1 MGPRQQLPRRCKAPR
16 SSEPTRRSTR
26 IKCTPSQ
33 EPVESLGEESDFS
46 IDDITD
52 NASTSSNVT
61 PRRSTRG
68 KWPPLQETFDNMEEE
83 GDLTIND
90 IKDNA
95 SMLSY
100 VNKQPRPAVYTSPYP
115 PALTISSP
123 SLSSPLSSI
132 ASSTPPPPQSFISNL
147 PYPIVPNEI
156 LDRPK
161 PKNSHTDNLRAP
173 MPDRRLLLT
182 NPDMWWNNPLQART
196 NPSSD
201 RCYECANGR
210 TKGKCSLET
219 TSYPCTA
226 CVDKGMEDSCR
237 NGLPSSRW
245 ERRMLEEKRKRD
257 GIALLPVL
265 DPAPAPVGAA
275 SGSGSK
281 SGRDPDDDGGV
292 GSSRGSNSNQ
302 CSFSLR
308 PSIARSDALD
318 DERVHPDSLPQNPNR
333 NFNQVRNSGSGPSI
347 CDRCFRLDLICPLEK
362 PCPYC
367 LQAGETCQDSHTHQ
381 VYTEIG
387 PTPYLDFEAQPV
399 FPPGGD
405 LNLHAAGAVLE
416 AAEAGFPAADNGG
429 AAPEGVN
436 SSPCGPRRDGQGL
449 ENEDLF
455 NSLFFDDEILFPPWE
470 IDEHGELVG
479 GNSASLNVLAAV
491 PGNDVDMDVDMD
503 INMNMGDNPP
513 ALYPMTPPGRNQ
525 SSEDYEDGVDRAIE
539 EMLVALRTWPAV
551 EVTAP
556 TPPGLYYEPFD
567 NTALNPALSEALKD
581 AARKRKL
588 RDRMIAYQMY
598 RRDHPRSQQPPS
610 PPHPSPVQAFA
621 PDLPPFA
628 VWAGN
633 LALTIQPPAPQVLP
647 QAAPAPPPF
656 QPQIP
661 QPPVQAP
668 AYNLPYYAAWSWD
681 GSGII
686 NGPTPWP
693 FTRVKPSRKV
703 NTGEYGIYENMY
715 DGKCIETKRSMLFPS
730 GLGNQNNTR
739 AERGNVMA
747 MCGDTPVK
755 ACDCIEAAQAE
766 HKQNE
771 HLTCLECFD
780 MRARHAPYRG
790 VGPEERKL
798 FLCVP
803 CANIALGQ
811 NGLNVTVYP
820 DCLCQ
825 TTLSNSWLCHMHR
838 DKVDEEYVAAL
849 ANSDAALI
857 KLGAVGRCI
866 SCYVNVED
874 RNSGAYSCKICRDWV
889 AVNPP
894 MGYVPQVSAVQG
906 GPFGK

>member
-33 EPVESLGEESDFS
+33 EPAESLDEESDFS

-100 VNKQPRPAVYTSPYP
+100 VNKQPGPA
-115 PALTISSP
+115 
-123 SLSSPLSSI
+123 
-132 ASSTPPPPQSFISNL
+132 
-147 PYPIVPNEI
+147 
-156 LDRPK
+156 
-161 PKNSHTDNLRAP
+161 
-173 MPDRRLLLT
+173 
-182 NPDMWWNNPLQART
+182 ART

-201 RCYECANGR
+201 RCYECAKGR

-226 CVDKGMEDSCR
+226 CVGKGMEDSCR

-257 GIALLPVL
+257 GVAPLPVL
-265 DPAPAPVGAA
+265 APAPAPVGAA

-302 CSFSLR
+302 GSFSLR

-333 NFNQVRNSGSGPSI
+333 NFNQV
-347 CDRCFRLDLICPLEK
+347 
-362 PCPYC
+362 
-367 LQAGETCQDSHTHQ
+367 
-381 VYTEIG
+381 YTEIG
-387 PTPYLDFEAQPV
+387 PTPYLDFEARLV
-399 FPPGGD
+399 FTPGGD

-429 AAPEGVN
+429 AAPPEGGN
-436 SSPCGPRRDGQGL
+436 SSPFGPRRDGQGL

-539 EMLVALRTWPAV
+539 EMLVALRTWPVV

-567 NTALNPALSEALKD
+567 NTALNPALAEALKD

-588 RDRMIAYQMY
+588 RDRMITYQMY

-703 NTGEYGIYENMY
+703 NTGEYGVYENMY
-715 DGKCIETKRSMLFPS
+715 NGKCMETKRSMLFPS

-739 AERGNVMA
+739 AKRSNVMA

-825 TTLSNSWLCHMHR
+825 TTLSNTWLCQMHR

-874 RNSGAYSCKICRDWV
+874 RNSGVYSCKICRDWV